1 MVMAQS
7 NAERQRKHRRK
18 LKGSVVRMS
27 LEIPVEVAA
36 KLGYLAHHWGC
47 TRREAF
53 SRLLLET
60 WWREG
65 RPIPGYD
72 DEGDPLPGNE
82 DQ

>member
-1 MVMAQS
+1 MVQS

-18 LKGSVVRMS
+18 VRGSVVRIN

-53 SRLLLET
+53 SRLLMET
-60 WWREG
+60 WQREG
-65 RPIPGYD
+65 NPIPGYD
-72 DEGDPLPGNE
+72 DDGNPLLGNK
-82 DQ
+82 